1 MTLEI
6 EVREIE
12 ARPTIC
18 VRDKVARKEIE
29 RRLAALLP
37 RVQDHLQAS
46 DLAPAGRPYARYH
59 NFGPVRR
66 VNVDLEVGLPLEP
79 GAAPEGQGPA
89 VEGREGRKAVL
100 TGRLPGGQAV
110 VARYEGPYAG
120 IDEAYDALQAWIEQ
134 RGHEAA
140 AVPWESYLDD
150 LQEAAAAGVWR
161 VDLIWPIQEGASFSH
176 TPN

>member
-29 RRLAALLP
+29 RRLAALIP
-37 RVQDHLQAS
+37 RVYHYLQVN

-59 NFGPVRR
+59 NFGPLKRI
-66 VNVDLEVGLPLEP
+66 NVDLEVGLLFEP
-79 GAAPEGQGPA
+79 GAAVEVQEPA
-89 VEGREGRKAVL
+89 VA
-100 TGRLPGGQAV
+100 GRLPAGQAV

-120 IDEAYDALQAWIEQ
+120 IDEAYNALKVWIEE
-134 RGHEAA
+134 RGYEAA
-140 AVPWESYLDD
+140 AAPWETYLDD
-150 LQEAAAAGVWR
+150 LQEAAAAGRWR
-161 VDLIWPIQEGASFSH
+161 VDLVWPIAKSASAGEE
-176 TPN
+176 